1 MSSPIHVREVEY
13 PESDGKPMGESDLHR
28 DWMFRIIELLKQRYR
43 GQQVYVSGDLLLYY
57 EEGNPKKVVV
67 PDAFVV
73 KESDPRRR
81 RIYKLWEEGRT
92 PDVVFETTSKSTK
105 REDQVKKPKLYQQLG
120 IKEYFLYD
128 PNGEYL
134 NPPLQGYRLESEG
147 YVQLEADASGALES
161 RELGLLLRLE
171 GDDLVMFDS
180 QTGERQQSEA
190 EAERAGRIAAEAELR
205 RLRER
210 LDAEGGGE

>member
-1 MSSPIHVREVEY
+1 
-13 PESDGKPMGESDLHR
+13 
-28 DWMFRIIELLKQRYR
+28 
-43 GQQVYVSGDLLLYY
+43 
-57 EEGNPKKVVV
+57 
-67 PDAFVV
+67 
-73 KESDPRRR
+73 
-81 RIYKLWEEGRT
+81 
-92 PDVVFETTSKSTK
+92 
-105 REDQVKKPKLYQQLG
+105 
-120 IKEYFLYD
+120 LYD